1 MHHCIRLLLHELC
14 ARKEEVWKSNCKKHA
29 HYKVK
34 RLLQSIVK
42 KTQIVY
48 IGISLVLVA
57 AMILIN
63 LSSPGNLVSLAG
75 IFALLFFS
83 WLISYH
89 KTRIDPRPVVWGLT
103 LQFLLG
109 LFVLRTNVGQQ
120 TFSFLGK
127 QVEHFLSHVIAGV
140 EFVFGKNY
148 VDFEFAFKLMP
159 TVIFVNSAVS
169 ILYHCGLMQAVIQK
183 LAVVMHNTMGT
194 SAAETLCTASSIFLG
209 QPEASFTIRPYLEK
223 MTKSELH
230 AIMTAGFAS
239 VTADVFG
246 LFVVYG
252 ISSAHILTAVLMSAP
267 AGLAVSKIIYP
278 EVEEPE
284 TRDLSKMQHQED
296 SKETANLI
304 DAAARGATDAIFVV
318 FAVVASLIAFLSL
331 LHFINAVIAYLGS
344 LVDIEDLSLDVIL
357 SFALIPVT
365 FLMGVPWSDCRVV
378 GEVVGLKT
386 VINEFVGYQR
396 LGSYIKAN
404 QISKK
409 AETIATYA
417 LCGFSNPTTVGITLS
432 GLGALIP
439 SRRKDLAKL
448 VMTSWVAGSIAC
460 FLTACFAGLMYT
472 ETENEPL
479 RTPFSPSNVTLNFT
493 TIPTAT

>member
-29 HYKVK
+29 LYKVE
-34 RLLQSIVK
+34 RLLQSIVE

-48 IGISLVLVA
+48 SGIALVLTA

-63 LSSPGNLVSLAG
+63 ISSPENLVSLAG
-75 IFALLFFS
+75 IFALLLFS

-120 TFSFLGK
+120 AFSFLGK

-140 EFVFGKNY
+140 EFVFGENY

-169 ILYHCGLMQAVIQK
+169 ILYHCGLMQVVIQK
-183 LAVVMHNTMGT
+183 LAVVMHYTMGT

-223 MTKSELH
+223 MTQSELH

-252 ISSAHILTAVLMSAP
+252 
-267 AGLAVSKIIYP
+267 
-278 EVEEPE
+278 
-284 TRDLSKMQHQED
+284 
-296 SKETANLI
+296 
-304 DAAARGATDAIFVV
+304 
-318 FAVVASLIAFLSL
+318 
-331 LHFINAVIAYLGS
+331 
-344 LVDIEDLSLDVIL
+344 
-357 SFALIPVT
+357 
-365 FLMGVPWSDCRVV
+365 
-378 GEVVGLKT
+378 
-386 VINEFVGYQR
+386 
-396 LGSYIKAN
+396 
-404 QISKK
+404 
-409 AETIATYA
+409 
-417 LCGFSNPTTVGITLS
+417 
-432 GLGALIP
+432 
-439 SRRKDLAKL
+439 
-448 VMTSWVAGSIAC
+448 
-460 FLTACFAGLMYT
+460 
-472 ETENEPL
+472 
-479 RTPFSPSNVTLNFT
+479 
-493 TIPTAT
+493 